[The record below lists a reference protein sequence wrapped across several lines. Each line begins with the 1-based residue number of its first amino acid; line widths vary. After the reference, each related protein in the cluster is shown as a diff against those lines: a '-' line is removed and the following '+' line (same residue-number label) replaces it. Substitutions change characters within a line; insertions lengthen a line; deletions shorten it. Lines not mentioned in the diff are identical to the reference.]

1 MKKIDDNRAKI
12 ISKYIIKQIKKISKI
27 NTCNN
32 NYLRVTKNI
41 NNSKCIYIKFNKIN
55 GVKDVQI
62 NFIDYCN
69 LQRKIENGWCFPPK
83 KSILDYW
90 KIYKERLPRRLY
102 KYLDLLS
109 KRYDCCEPENVRK
122 LAIMVLDNISKSGG
136 YRLFD
141 GSYVYDTII
150 NTEINCYKITLKL
163 F

>member
-1 MKKIDDNRAKI
+1 MKKIDKNRAKI
-12 ISKYIIKQIKKISKI
+12 ISNYIIKQIKKISKI
-27 NTCNN
+27 DTCNN

-41 NNSKCIYIKFNKIN
+41 KNSKCIYIKFNKIN

-69 LQRKIENGWCFPPK
+69 LQRKIENGWFFSPK

-90 KIYKERLPRRLY
+90 KIYRERLPRRLY

-109 KRYDCCEPENVRK
+109 KRYDYCEPENVRN

-141 GSYVYDTII
+141 NSYVYDTII
-150 NTEINCYKITLKL
+150 NTEINCYKITLK
-163 F
+163 FI